1 MHIDMTAVLVAA
13 IAFLGSA
20 GIWTLIDHRQQ
31 RKADREMQ
39 DSEILKEVKSIH
51 KEIDELRE
59 LIDENEAKT
68 RRVRILSFADE
79 IYMDMNLSK
88 DAYDQCLS
96 DISDY
101 SRYCQSHPDFKND
114 QTVETTEY
122 IKSMYEK
129 RLENKDFARY
139 GKDRDKETWKS

>member
-88 DAYDQCLS
+88 AS
-96 DISDY
+96 W
-101 SRYCQSHPDFKND
+101 N
-114 QTVETTEY
+114 
-122 IKSMYEK
+122 
-129 RLENKDFARY
+129 N
-139 GKDRDKETWKS
+139 